1 MEWSQTNAERAHA
14 VFRFRLEAQ
23 VLDQIFD
30 NEELMRDLRHNYER
44 LKTFKTALKNV
55 LAAKGLD
62 LEKEI
67 IKRTMPKVPLP
78 PVPRIKIS
86 PVGGVWDEEDD
97 QKQNGAADDGTASS
111 CGSADSHGSSLVEL
125 RNKRLLFFK
134 R

>member
-1 MEWSQTNAERAHA
+1 MEWSQTNAEQAHA

-44 LKTFKTALKNV
+44 LKTFKSAIKNV
-55 LAAKGLD
+55 LASKGLD
-62 LEKEI
+62 LEEEI
-67 IKRTMPKVPLP
+67 IKRTMPKVP
-78 PVPRIKIS
+78 PVPGIKIS

-111 CGSADSHGSSLVEL
+111 CSADSDASLVEL

-134 R
+134 Q

>member
-44 LKTFKTALKNV
+44 LKTFKSALKNV

-97 QKQNGAADDGTASS
+97 QKQNGAADDGSS
-111 CGSADSHGSSLVEL
+111 CGSILMAAWSS
-125 RNKRLLFFK
+125 
-134 R
+134 

>member
-1 MEWSQTNAERAHA
+1 MEWSQTNAEQAHA

-97 QKQNGAADDGTASS
+97 QKQNGAADDASS
-111 CGSADSHGSSLVEL
+111 CGSADSHGSLVEL